1 MMAQLELMRPP
12 LDYRVSDLIHLFD
25 ELFRASHQTI
35 LVKGEHEPIY
45 LPRSAECP
53 YHRIVFAHGYFA
65 SALHEIA
72 HWTVAGKR
80 RRELEDFGYWYQPDG
95 RTEEQQRLFEQ
106 VEVKPQ
112 ALEWIYSVASGHPF
126 HFSADNLQGAVGDMG
141 PFKRAVHAQVLHY
154 LEQGLPNDRARRLVA
169 ALQQFYD
176 QPALHPGRFLSLS
189 S

>member
-1 MMAQLELMRPP
+1 MMAQLEQAPP
-12 LDYRVSDLIHLFD
+12 SITHQVGDLIRLFD
-25 ELFRASHQTI
+25 KVFRASHQTI
-35 LVKGEHEPIY
+35 LVMGDHEPIY
-45 LPRSAECP
+45 LPRSLEYP

-80 RRELEDFGYWYQPDG
+80 HRQLEDFGYWYQPDG
-95 RTEEQQRLFEQ
+95 RTESQQRLFEQ

-126 HFSADNLQGAVGDMG
+126 HFSADNLQGAVGDMA

-154 LEQGLPNDRARRLVA
+154 LEHGLPNTRARRLVM
-169 ALQQFYD
+169 ALRQFYA
-176 QPALHPGRFLSLS
+176 QPVLHPRQFRYD
-189 S
+189 